1 MRIQNIQNY
10 PSSQIC
16 CAKKM
21 NSPQKTTGSI
31 LQPKTPLTDGLNTF
45 GLWFGFGVGLDLVS
59 RKCQFS
65 KSPMKNSLAING
77 LIGAAAGLFAFY
89 QDKKNSSK
97 IL

>member
-10 PSSQIC
+10 PSSQVC
-16 CAKKM
+16 RAKKM
-21 NSPQKTTGSI
+21 DSPQGSI

-97 IL
+97 VL

>member
-21 NSPQKTTGSI
+21 GTHQKVTESVS
-31 LQPKTPLTDGLNTF
+31 LPKTPLADGLSTF
-45 GLWFGFGVGLDLVS
+45 GAWFSFGVGLDLVS

-89 QDKKNSSK
+89 HDKKNS
-97 IL
+97 

>member
-10 PSSQIC
+10 LSSQIC

-21 NSPQKTTGSI
+21 GSSQKVAGSVH
-31 LQPKTPLTDGLNTF
+31 QSKTLLADGLSTF
-45 GLWFGFGVGLDLVS
+45 GAWFGFGVGLDLVS

-89 QDKKNSSK
+89 HDKKNS
-97 IL
+97 

>member
-10 PSSQIC
+10 PSSQVC
-16 CAKKM
+16 RAKKM
-21 NSPQKTTGSI
+21 SSPQKAAGNVT
-31 LQPKTPLTDGLNTF
+31 QPKIPWVDGLSTF

-89 QDKKNSSK
+89 HDKKNS
-97 IL
+97 

>member
-21 NSPQKTTGSI
+21 GSSQKVAGSVPQS
-31 LQPKTPLTDGLNTF
+31 KTPLVDGLNTF
-45 GLWFGFGVGLDLVS
+45 GLWFAFGVGLDLVS
-59 RKCQFS
+59 KKCQFS

-89 QDKKNSSK
+89 HDNKKE

>member
-21 NSPQKTTGSI
+21 GSSQKVAGSVPQS
-31 LQPKTPLTDGLNTF
+31 KTPLVDGLSTF
-45 GLWFGFGVGLDLVS
+45 GAWFVFGVGLDLVS

-89 QDKKNSSK
+89 HDKKNS
-97 IL
+97 